1 MLTRGQGLKAFW
13 PIASA
18 IAAVAVMIWL
28 GFYNDGSDSGAV
40 TPTSAADANRTANQ
54 APLQAAVPPAGPE
67 SGPSDRTK
75 SRVVA
80 VGFPDGTSV
89 TVRLLSMPHPG
100 VRIEGGLTNLA
111 DFYRQVAPL
120 ARAGDSAAAFELAR
134 KLGQCKELL
143 SRKDAVEPAP
153 GQLPADP
160 QWLDFCHGAEESV
173 LDEADLWR
181 QMAIDAG
188 YYFAMQDLAREHRGT
203 PQELEIWESLWQRGH
218 VSALQVLK
226 IRYSQGASG
235 SPPDYVRAYAYT
247 LIYSGLLQAAF
258 SELPSPS
265 PTQQMMLVT
274 VEDSVRQAGSYLTPA
289 ETETAIALAASLLK
303 DNQNCCI
310 GRWH

>member
-1 MLTRGQGLKAFW
+1 M
-13 PIASA
+13 
-18 IAAVAVMIWL
+18 
-28 GFYNDGSDSGAV
+28 
-40 TPTSAADANRTANQ
+40 
-54 APLQAAVPPAGPE
+54 
-67 SGPSDRTK
+67 
-75 SRVVA
+75 A

-89 TVRLLSMPHPG
+89 MVPLLSMPHPG
-100 VRIEGGLTNLA
+100 VRIEGGLTHLA
-111 DFYRQVAPL
+111 DFYRQVAPR
-120 ARAGDSAAAFELAR
+120 ARAGDAAAAFELAR
-134 KLGQCKELL
+134 KLRQCKDLL
-143 SRKDAVEPAP
+143 SRDASVEPAQ
-153 GQLPADP
+153 GQLPADT
-160 QWLDFCHGAEESV
+160 QRLDFCRGTDQSL

-188 YYFAMQDLAREHRGT
+188 SYFAMQDLARELRGT

-235 SPPDYVRAYAYT
+235 APPDYVRAYAYT

-258 SELPSPS
+258 SELRSPT